1 MLHSNRAFF
10 IRLLIYCF
18 NISYKICFILSP
30 SVDFPKLHLA
40 QYKNTVKNNIK
51 CCRLGA
57 KFCVGCRW
65 IQIAFKGYYWLVQM
79 KMTELQEPMPAP
91 GIEKP
96 GADQQKLGSA
106 TAQKPSFKFHLIF
119 HFFQQCMCY
128 LKTCTLCETK
138 YFVSQLSNV

>member
-1 MLHSNRAFF
+1 MIKGPFSGVQEAVANKAARGTKRNDFLIINNRYGNEFSE
-10 IRLLIYCF
+10 Y
-18 NISYKICFILSP
+18 
-30 SVDFPKLHLA
+30 
-40 QYKNTVKNNIK
+40 YKNTVKNNIK

-79 KMTELQEPMPAP
+79 KMIELQEPMPAP